1 MPYKDEIKIN
11 ESSMNR
17 LFGSERLVL
26 ALNNE
31 KLIVELLN
39 ILREE
44 GTVFAQLS
52 QKYYNYN

>member
-1 MPYKDEIKIN
+1 
-11 ESSMNR
+11 MNR
-17 LFGSERLVL
+17 LFGSERLIL